1 MLPIILP
8 MQTNLPLPRVNTDKF
23 FPCQKIAARSRNGA
37 IDALEARDT
46 GAIVFRYL
54 NNRYQ
59 QRAFRR
65 NAIIGAFV
73 PVVGWTYSG
82 VNTHNALRCRASKRA
97 CKAALQNALPAPLLA
112 NIRKQRHGYDDYLA
126 LLKKANIDTT
136 EAERLRDT
144 HGRSVHESGAQPWS

>member
-1 MLPIILP
+1 MR
-8 MQTNLPLPRVNTDKF
+8 TNPAPAPPRVNANKF

-37 IDALEARDT
+37 LDALESRDT

-97 CKAALQNALPAPLLA
+97 CKSALQEALPKHLLTK
-112 NIRKQRHGYDDYLA
+112 IRQQRHGYDDYLG
-126 LLKKANIDTT
+126 LLQKAKIDTT
-136 EAERLRDT
+136 EAERLRET
-144 HGRSVHESGAQPWS
+144 HGRAPNEPVETWS